1 MGETLEAKGDH
12 NAQILEVRV
21 PNRHISC
28 DTIREAHEKHDTPG
42 NLCNL
47 RISLYDSGMNKQLI
61 AIEQFR
67 QLHESGCFL
76 LPNPWDAGTTIYLE
90 HLGFKAVATTSAGF
104 AFSKGLP
111 DGPTAVSREMMLDHL
126 RELAGATTLPVN
138 ADFQN
143 AYADDP
149 EGVAASI
156 ELCIAT
162 GVAGLSVEDS
172 TGRTDPL
179 LYDFDLAVERIK
191 AARSAI
197 DGSGLPVVLTARCEA
212 WLVGDSNP
220 LRTSLERLVAFADA
234 GADCLYAPG
243 VGELEE
249 IEEIVNAMS
258 PKPVNV
264 LISTNN
270 CHLTV
275 TQLANLGVRRISI
288 GGALAR
294 AAWGGFV
301 NSAREMMEHG
311 SFTSFRDA
319 TPFGEL
325 NDLFERR
332 LRDGSA

>member
-1 MGETLEAKGDH
+1 MK
-12 NAQILEVRV
+12 
-21 PNRHISC
+21 
-28 DTIREAHEKHDTPG
+28 
-42 NLCNL
+42 
-47 RISLYDSGMNKQLI
+47 KQLL
-61 AIEQFR
+61 AIEQFQR
-67 QLHESGCFL
+67 LHESGCFL

-111 DGPTAVSREMMLDHL
+111 DGPAAVSRDMMLDHF
-126 RELAGATTLPVN
+126 REIAEVTTLPVN

-143 AYADDP
+143 GYADEPD
-149 EGVAASI
+149 GVASSVG
-156 ELCIAT
+156 LCIAT
-162 GVAGLSVEDS
+162 GVAGLSIEDS
-172 TGRTDPL
+172 TGRSDHP

-191 AARSAI
+191 AARRAI
-197 DGSGLPVVLTARCEA
+197 DSSGVPVVLTARCEA
-212 WLVGDSNP
+212 WLVGDPKP
-220 LRTSLERLVAFADA
+220 LRTSLERLVAFAEA

-243 VGELEE
+243 VVELEE
-249 IEEIVNAMS
+249 IEQIAKAVS

-275 TQLANLGVRRISI
+275 AQLEDLGVRRISI

-301 NSAREMMEHG
+301 NAAREMMEHG
-311 SFTSFRDA
+311 SFTSFRNA

-332 LRDGSA
+332 LRDQSS